1 MPAFAG
7 MTENM
12 FLEIVSPES
21 ILFSSEVDSVA
32 VPGVN
37 GEFQM
42 LNNHAPIVSILK
54 EGTIYIHVHTQD
66 HIELENINGHIVP
79 HVDDEKILTVPIK
92 SGTLELNNN
101 KLIILV
107 D

>member
-1 MPAFAG
+1 MY
-7 MTENM
+7 
-12 FLEIVSPES
+12 LEIVSPEAT
-21 ILFSSEVDSVA
+21 LFSGEVTSVS

-54 EGTIYIHVHTQD
+54 DGFVKISGTIELDEEVQD
-66 HIELENINGHIVP
+66 KFTKGDNGDTLLKIN
-79 HVDDEKILTVPIK
+79 
-92 SGTLELNNN
+92 SGTLEMKDN
-101 KLIILV
+101 KAIVLA